1 MSFPLFHPTTR
12 SLTGGDLLAQSLKQ
26 LGVTVAF
33 GLHGGHLDAFL
44 MGCEG
49 AGIKLVDTRHE
60 TAAVQ
65 AAEGYAKVSAGIGV
79 AFVTAN
85 SGFSNGIPGL
95 ATALAD
101 RSPILVITSSPPL
114 RDSENNSLQGIID
127 QIVVSRPLT
136 KFAHRVTNPE
146 DAPRL
151 VSLAVRTATAGAPG
165 PALLD
170 FPIDVLFTPVHEKLI
185 SWGSITSPR
194 SYAPGPH
201 VEAVKEAVDLLRAAT
216 RPAIIIGSGGQGEE
230 TTAHLLSLS
239 NSHNIPIFDTQK
251 CMLSLALSTKC
262 KFYGGPADKLTLLP
276 ALQALHPDL
285 ILLLGARTGMFLGG
299 RSGAI
304 IPPHVKCRLIHVD
317 IDGGE
322 IGRTL
327 PVDLG
332 VISDVG
338 QFVSALNAQLNS
350 LSATENSKPDK
361 DWVNRVSYIQ
371 TLPSPFDSDCE
382 TTLSG
387 RMHPHHALKA
397 LFTSL
402 STDPRIQDPILVL
415 DGGECAI
422 WAHGLAHILNPRAIL
437 RSTGALGFLGNGFGY
452 ALGAAI
458 AAPGTK
464 VINVQG
470 DGSAGFH
477 FMELDTYARLGVD
490 VITVVM
496 NNHCWGMSS
505 NGQQLVYGDLNPKRP
520 VSALSA
526 VTGYADVSRGLG
538 NRGFKAQRVEEVFD
552 AAHELLGREGPAC
565 LELIVDS
572 KPIHPVTEMMV
583 GKTEDPDLVVVPY
596 YDNIPRA
603 YYKD

>member
-1 MSFPLFHPTTR
+1 MSFPLTHPTTR

-44 MGCEG
+44 MGCETV
-49 AGIKLVDTRHE
+49 GIKLIDTRHE

-65 AAEGYAKVSAGIGV
+65 AAEGYAKVSAEFGV

-95 ATALAD
+95 ASALAD

-114 RDSENNSLQGIID
+114 RDSENNSLQGMID
-127 QIVVSRPLT
+127 QVVASRPLT

-151 VSLAVRTATAGAPG
+151 VSLAVRTAMAGAPG

-201 VEAVKEAVDLLRAAT
+201 VEAVKDAVNLLRAAT
-216 RPAIIIGSGGQGEE
+216 RPAIIIGSGGQGEV

-251 CMLSLALSTKC
+251 CMLSSTLSRKC
-262 KFYGGPADKLTLLP
+262 KYYGGPADKLALLP
-276 ALQALHPDL
+276 AVQAPHPDL

-304 IPPHVKCRLIHVD
+304 IPPHEKCKLIHIDV
-317 IDGGE
+317 DGGE

-338 QFVSALNAQLNS
+338 QFVSALNDQLHS
-350 LSATENSKPDK
+350 LSAESRKTDI
-361 DWVNRVSYIQ
+361 DWVIKASSIQ
-371 TLPSPFDSDCE
+371 TLSSPFDSDRA
-382 TTLSG
+382 TSLSG

-402 STDPRIQDPILVL
+402 SSDPRIQDPILVL
-415 DGGECAI
+415 DGGECAL

-452 ALGAAI
+452 TLGVAI

-520 VSALSA
+520 VSSLSA

-538 NRGFKAQRVEEVFD
+538 NRGFKAQRVEEVLD
-552 AAHELLGREGPAC
+552 AAHEILERGGPAC

-583 GKTEDPDLVVVPY
+583 GKTEDPNLVVVPY

-603 YYKD
+603 YYKV

>member
-1 MSFPLFHPTTR
+1 MSFPLTYPTTR

-44 MGCEG
+44 MGCESV
-49 AGIKLVDTRHE
+49 GIKLIDTRHE

-65 AAEGYAKVSAGIGV
+65 AAEGYAKVSASTGV

-95 ATALAD
+95 ASALAD

-114 RDSENNSLQGIID
+114 RDSENNSLQGMID
-127 QIVVSRPLT
+127 QVVASRTLT
-136 KFAHRVTNPE
+136 KFAHRVTSPE
-146 DAPRL
+146 VAPRL

-165 PALLD
+165 PVLLD

-201 VEAVKEAVDLLRAAT
+201 VEAVKDAVDLLKAAT

-230 TTAHLLSLS
+230 TTAHLLSFS

-251 CMLSLALSTKC
+251 CMLSSTLSRKC
-262 KFYGGPADKLTLLP
+262 KFYGGPADNLALLP
-276 ALQALHPDL
+276 AVQAPHPDL

-299 RSGAI
+299 CSGAI
-304 IPPHVKCRLIHVD
+304 VPPHDKCKLIHVD
-317 IDGGE
+317 VDGGE

-338 QFVSALNAQLNS
+338 QFVSALKDQLNS
-350 LSATENSKPDK
+350 LSATENRIIDT
-361 DWVNRVSYIQ
+361 DWVNRVSSIQ
-371 TLPSPFDSDCE
+371 TLPSPFDSDWE
-382 TTLSG
+382 NSLSG

-402 STDPRIQDPILVL
+402 SSDPRIQDPILIL
-415 DGGECAI
+415 DGGECAL

-437 RSTGALGFLGNGFGY
+437 KSTGALGFLGNGFGY
-452 ALGAAI
+452 TLGAAI

-526 VTGYADVSRGLG
+526 VTGYAEVSRGLG
-538 NRGFKAQRVEEVFD
+538 NRGFKAQRVEEVLD
-552 AAHELLGREGPAC
+552 AAHELLEREGPAC
-565 LELIVDS
+565 LELIVDP

-603 YYKD
+603 YYKV

>member
-1 MSFPLFHPTTR
+1 MSFPLSHPNSC

-44 MGCEG
+44 MGCES
-49 AGIKLVDTRHE
+49 AGIKLIDTRHE

-65 AAEGYAKVSAGIGV
+65 AAEGYAKISGDIGV

-95 ATALAD
+95 ASALAD
-101 RSPILVITSSPPL
+101 RSPIFVITSSPPL

-127 QIVVSRPLT
+127 QVVVSWPLT

-165 PALLD
+165 PVLLD
-170 FPIDVLFTPVHEKLI
+170 FPIDVLFTPVHERLI

-201 VEAVKEAVDLLRAAT
+201 VEAVKEAVNLLRAAT

-230 TTAHLLSLS
+230 TTRQLLSLS
-239 NSHNIPIFDTQK
+239 NSLNVPIFDTQK
-251 CMLSLALSTKC
+251 CMISSTLSIRC
-262 KFYGGPADKLTLLP
+262 KFYGGPADKLALLRAAQSP
-276 ALQALHPDL
+276 QPDL
-285 ILLLGARTGMFLGG
+285 VLLLGARTGMFLGG
-299 RSGAI
+299 RNGAI
-304 IPPHVKCRLIHVD
+304 IPSHNICKLIHVD
-317 IDGGE
+317 VDGGE

-338 QFVSALNAQLNS
+338 QFVSALNDRLDS
-350 LSATENSKPDK
+350 TSTTESSKIDK
-361 DWVNRVSYIQ
+361 DWVDKAISIR
-371 TLPSPFDSDCE
+371 TLRSPFDSDCE
-382 TTLSG
+382 TSLSG

-402 STDPRIQDPILVL
+402 SSDPRIQNPILIL
-415 DGGECAI
+415 DGGECAL
-422 WAHGLAHILNPRAIL
+422 WAHGIVHILNPRAIL
-437 RSTGALGFLGNGFGY
+437 KSTGALGFLGNGFGY
-452 ALGAAI
+452 TLGAAI

-477 FMELDTYARLGVD
+477 FMELDTYARLGLD
-490 VITVVM
+490 VVTVVV
-496 NNHCWGMSS
+496 NNYCWGMSS
-505 NGQQLVYGDLNPKRP
+505 NGQELVYGDSNPKRP

-526 VTGYADVSRGLG
+526 VTGYADISMGLG
-538 NRGFKAQRVEEVFD
+538 NRGFKAQRVEEVCD
-552 AAHELLGREGPAC
+552 AAHKVLELGGPAC
-565 LELIVDS
+565 LELVVDS

-583 GKTEDPDLVVVPY
+583 GKTEDPNSVVVPY

-603 YYKD
+603 YYKV